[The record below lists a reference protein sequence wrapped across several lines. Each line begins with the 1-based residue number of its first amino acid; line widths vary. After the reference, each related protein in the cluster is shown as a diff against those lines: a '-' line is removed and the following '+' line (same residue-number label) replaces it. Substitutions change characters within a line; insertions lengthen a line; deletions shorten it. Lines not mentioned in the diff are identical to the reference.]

1 MACKIHAL
9 LVDITLLCRCIVEL
23 DHPQRCTCAGV
34 AAASV
39 QELGGWVPG
48 VCLAG
53 RFQCAA
59 AAVIARELQVALA
72 LPDAT
77 ASAMQQAGLIILPLG
92 PGLVC
97 LLVFLRGCLACVW
110 VPLLVLWVA
119 GMC

>member
-1 MACKIHAL
+1 M
-9 LVDITLLCRCIVEL
+9 LVWRQPAVKSWGVGCLE
-23 DHPQRCTCAGV
+23 CA
-34 AAASV
+34 
-39 QELGGWVPG
+39 
-48 VCLAG
+48 LAG

-77 ASAMQQAGLIILPLG
+77 ASAMQQAGLIIFPLG

-97 LLVFLRGCLACVW
+97 LLVFLRAWLACVW